1 MPISRI
7 MKRNPRLPT
16 RTHPGGSM
24 RRAGPR
30 HVDKPQQA
38 DVGQRALPEVV
49 QQADDGSGRD
59 LDHDRTLG
67 DVDVDEGIDRRV
79 VGREPDR
86 LGADEVVGDAQVVE
100 GIGMSRRRLIGR
112 N

>member
-1 MPISRI
+1 VARWQQEELAAVA
-7 MKRNPRLPT
+7 RVG
-16 RTHPGGSM
+16 PG
-24 RRAGPR
+24 
-30 HVDKPQQA
+30 QA

-67 DVDVDEGIDRRV
+67 DVDVDEGVDRRV